1 MCQVDWLLAQ
11 QSAGYLSASLS
22 EFTIMGSSAGSLG
35 TQLWANKLL
44 KTVKHKKA
52 LVVPDSYSGVF
63 PPGTVVD
70 NTQICA
76 SARVRSSSTIV
87 CLYM

>member
-1 MCQVDWLLAQ
+1 MRQVDWLLAQ

-63 PPGTVVD
+63 PPGTVVG
-70 NTQICA
+70 TQICA

-87 CLYM
+87 CSCM